1 MGEGVDFWPHSIT
14 PMSLSLPPPL
24 GLLVF
29 HKVSFTMSCNASW
42 REALSSDTK
51 SLLHV
56 RLFLCTHCRVA
67 CLAVLK
73 GVGDCR
79 ESIVCE
85 IYITLHIPRPSAHP
99 PPPLQIACSQLLL
112 GLNNVF
118 TTCAFPIKHLV
129 PAPSP
134 LCKERNCTAF
144 GFNFS
149 WVLELSHITSKC
161 SKLKWNHELQASSF
175 TTKF

>member
-1 MGEGVDFWPHSIT
+1 MQENVVLVLVPGGICLGEGVDFWPHSIT

-99 PPPLQIACSQLLL
+99 PPPPPKSRVHNCSS
-112 GLNNVF
+112 V
-118 TTCAFPIKHLV
+118 
-129 PAPSP
+129 
-134 LCKERNCTAF
+134 
-144 GFNFS
+144 
-149 WVLELSHITSKC
+149 
-161 SKLKWNHELQASSF
+161 
-175 TTKF
+175 

>member
-99 PPPLQIACSQLLL
+99 PPPP
-112 GLNNVF
+112 NRVF
-118 TTCAFPIKHLV
+118 TIAPRFKQCIHHLCISHKTPCPRPL
-129 PAPSP
+129 PA
-134 LCKERNCTAF
+134 LQRK
-144 GFNFS
+144 
-149 WVLELSHITSKC
+149 
-161 SKLKWNHELQASSF
+161 KLYSLWL
-175 TTKF
+175 